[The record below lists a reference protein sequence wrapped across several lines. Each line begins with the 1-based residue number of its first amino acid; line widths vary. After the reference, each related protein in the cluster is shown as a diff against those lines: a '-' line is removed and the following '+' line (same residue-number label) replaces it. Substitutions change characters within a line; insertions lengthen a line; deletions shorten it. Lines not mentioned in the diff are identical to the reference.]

1 MERLACAK
9 SLGISGTEGCNPDAK
24 RASVESIHGGPINLR
39 RARLP
44 DAFLRSA
51 SLKEANLEAA
61 NLSGADLVHA
71 QLDRANLKNANLSHA
86 VLEHADFAEARL
98 SKANLSGANLTHA
111 RNLTQNQIDDT
122 VGSASTTLPVHLH
135 MPASWLQARDA
146 SRPASRRMSARR
158 ALFVGSAVCLILGI
172 VVVLTARTDERI
184 QAPEVTGVPTFDKST
199 SLLAERNN
207 SGVISSIPSNPSR
220 NEPQASKVGG
230 LHQLSPTESPDAV
243 AIAEPSIESQSPT
256 EAPDQTLGPHHPR
269 IDESSRVAAA
279 EIGVSAT
286 PSGFSPHVVM
296 PAAPLAELP
305 SRPLPISKSEEAPP
319 PPQELPIEPAVV
331 TVTALPPQATTHPVE
346 IDAPLLSAAESWE
359 IPPLPSRKPAIRAD
373 NRALQA
379 ETRPDGAPLLS
390 AAEPREIPPLPDRKP
405 TVREANHNLQ
415 AGPRPDRE
423 PRLRAEKKAGATG
436 RKKDTAG

>member
-1 MERLACAK
+1 MADPVHLEILRRGPLAWNDWRAQNPSVSPELKGVTLTLSERQW
-9 SLGISGTEGCNPDAK
+9 SP
-24 RASVESIHGGPINLR
+24 IHGGPINLR

-44 DAFLRSA
+44 DAFLRFA

-135 MPASWLQARDA
+135 MPASWLQARDG

-230 LHQLSPTESPDAV
+230 LHQHPRAELPDAV
-243 AIAEPSIESQSPT
+243 AITDPTIDSESPT
-256 EAPDQTLGPHHPR
+256 ETPEEIQGSQRAE
-269 IDESSRVAAA
+269 IDGSTRMPPAA
-279 EIGVSAT
+279 EIRAAT
-286 PSGFSPHVVM
+286 PRGIPPHVI
-296 PAAPLAELP
+296 PAAPLVELP
-305 SRPLPISKSEEAPP
+305 SRPLPISKTDELPP
-319 PPQELPIEPAVV
+319 APQELPNEPAVV
-331 TVTALPPQATTHPVE
+331 TVTALPPQATTHPAE
-346 IDAPLLSAAESWE
+346 IEAPLLSAAESWE
-359 IPPLPSRKPAIRAD
+359 IPP
-373 NRALQA
+373 
-379 ETRPDGAPLLS
+379 APG
-390 AAEPREIPPLPDRKP
+390 RKP
-405 TVREANHNLQ
+405 TVREANPKLQ
-415 AGPRPDRE
+415 AGTRPDRK
-423 PRLRAEKKAGATG
+423 PPLRAEKTPELRAERKTQPSEPPAQVPRISATADVLAGG
-436 RKKDTAG
+436 L